1 MGKAGTNGTGGFG
14 GMGAGGKGGKGGE
27 DEERTSKYLVGD
39 DPNALFGTDELT
51 APPVIGE

>member
-1 MGKAGTNGTGGFG
+1 MGGIGG
-14 GMGAGGKGGKGGE
+14 GMGGMGGATGKGGE
-27 DEERTSKYLVGD
+27 DEERSSKYLVGD